1 MAEQKKTTSRKTP
14 KAAAAEAPKKAKTAT
29 ESGGEATPKRTRK
42 STVAA
47 STPADKTVTI
57 TPEQRYRMIS
67 DAAFFR
73 AERRGF
79 VGGDAAQDWH
89 DAEAE
94 IDMIIKNMRAD

>member
-1 MAEQKKTTSRKTP
+1 MAEQKKTTSRTTTKS
-14 KAAAAEAPKKAKTAT
+14 AAAEAPKKTKAATAA
-29 ESGGEATPKRTRK
+29 GGEATPKRSRK
-42 STVAA
+42 STAA
-47 STPADKTVTI
+47 AAAPADKTVTI

-79 VGGDAAQDWH
+79 LGGDAAQDWL